1 MYDTEQSVTLS
12 DGVRTGTYYGT
23 FSYSP
28 VGLTGGTIT
37 GYDAYPNS
45 DTLLTPGVIGQ
56 ELGDALKAEAR
67 RRAAR
72 GEFFGHIGYASL
84 LARKPA

>member
-1 MYDTEQSVTLS
+1 M
-12 DGVRTGTYYGT
+12 RR
-23 FSYSP
+23 
-28 VGLTGGTIT
+28 
-37 GYDAYPNS
+37 
-45 DTLLTPGVIGQ
+45 Q